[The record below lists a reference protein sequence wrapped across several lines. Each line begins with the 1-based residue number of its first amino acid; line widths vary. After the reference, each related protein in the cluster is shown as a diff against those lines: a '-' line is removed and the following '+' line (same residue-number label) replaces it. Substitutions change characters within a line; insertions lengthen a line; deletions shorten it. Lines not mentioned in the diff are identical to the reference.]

1 MRFTAPDAGD
11 DPEINIIALID
22 VILVLLIFFMA
33 TATIDSQQR
42 LRIVLPEASASV
54 SEADRGQSLLVEVTP
69 QGRYRVGGEELLDNS
84 TANLMRVLAAAAGDR
99 RDQRVLLRADGQ
111 SSHQSVVTAMDAI
124 GQLGFTNLS
133 IATVRPA
140 QDATA
145 R

>member
-1 MRFTAPDAGD
+1 MRFTAPDSGD

-69 QGRYRVGGEELLDNS
+69 QGRYRVAGEELLDSS
-84 TANLMRVLAAAAGDR
+84 TANLMRVLGAAAGER
-99 RDQRVLLRADGQ
+99 RDQRVVLRADGQ
-111 SSHQSVVTAMDAI
+111 ASHQAVVTAMDAI
-124 GQLGFTNLS
+124 GQLGFVNLS

-140 QDATA
+140 QESAG

>member
-1 MRFTAPDAGD
+1 MRFTTPDAGD
-11 DPEINIIALID
+11 EPEINIIALID

-42 LRIVLPEASASV
+42 LRISLPEASASV
-54 SEADRGQSLLVEVTP
+54 SEADQGVSLLVEVTP
-69 QGRYRVGGEELLDNS
+69 QGRYRVAGEELLDNS

-99 RDQRVLLRADGQ
+99 RDQRVVLRADGQ
-111 SSHQSVVTAMDAI
+111 ASHQAVVTAMDAI
-124 GQLGFTNLS
+124 GQLGFVNLS

-140 QDATA
+140 TGAAA

>member
-1 MRFTAPDAGD
+1 MRFTTPDAGD
-11 DPEINIIALID
+11 EPEINIIALID

-42 LRIVLPEASASV
+42 LRISLPEASASV
-54 SEADRGQSLLVEVTP
+54 SEADQGASLLVEVTP
-69 QGRYRVGGEELLDNS
+69 QGRYRVAGEELLDNS

-99 RDQRVLLRADGQ
+99 RDQRVVLRADGQ
-111 SSHQSVVTAMDAI
+111 ASHQAVVTAMDAI
-124 GQLGFTNLS
+124 GQLGFVNLS

-140 QDATA
+140 TDAAA

>member
-1 MRFTAPDAGD
+1 MRFTAPDAD
-11 DPEINIIALID
+11 EPEINIIALID

-54 SEADRGQSLLVEVTP
+54 SEADAGQSLLVEVTP

-99 RDQRVLLRADGQ
+99 RDQRILLRADGQ
-111 SSHQSVVTAMDAI
+111 ASHQAVVTAMDAI
-124 GQLGFTNLS
+124 GQLGFSNLS

-140 QDATA
+140 QEAA
-145 R
+145 GR

>member
-1 MRFTAPDAGD
+1 MRFTAPDSGD

-54 SEADRGQSLLVEVTP
+54 SEADQGQSLLVEVTP
-69 QGRYRVGGEELLDNS
+69 QGRYRVAGEELLDNS
-84 TANLMRVLAAAAGDR
+84 TANLMRVLGAAAGER
-99 RDQRVLLRADGQ
+99 RDQRVVLRADGQ
-111 SSHQSVVTAMDAI
+111 ASHQAVVTAMDAI
-124 GQLGFTNLS
+124 GQLGFVNLS

-140 QDATA
+140 QESAG

>member
-1 MRFTAPDAGD
+1 MRFTTPDAGD
-11 DPEINIIALID
+11 EPEINIIALID

-42 LRIVLPEASASV
+42 LRISLPEASASV
-54 SEADRGQSLLVEVTP
+54 SEADQGVSLLVEVTP
-69 QGRYRVGGEELLDNS
+69 QGRYRVAGEELLDNS

-99 RDQRVLLRADGQ
+99 RDQRVVLRADGQ
-111 SSHQSVVTAMDAI
+111 ASHQAVVTAMDAI
-124 GQLGFTNLS
+124 GQLGFVNLS

-140 QDATA
+140 TDAAA

>member
-1 MRFTAPDAGD
+1 MRFTTPESGD
-11 DPEINIIALID
+11 EPEINIIALID

-42 LRIVLPEASASV
+42 LRISLPEASASV
-54 SEADRGQSLLVEVTP
+54 TEADQGASLLVEVTP
-69 QGRYRVGGEELLDNS
+69 QGRYRVAGEELLDSS

-99 RDQRVLLRADGQ
+99 RDQRVVLRADGQ
-111 SSHQSVVTAMDAI
+111 ASHQSVVTAMDAI
-124 GQLGFTNLS
+124 GQLGFLNLS

>member
-1 MRFTAPDAGD
+1 MRFTTPDAGD
-11 DPEINIIALID
+11 EPEINIIALID

-42 LRIVLPEASASV
+42 LRIALPEASASV
-54 SEADRGQSLLVEVTP
+54 SEVDAGESLLVEVTP

-84 TANLMRVLAAAAGDR
+84 TANLMRVLSATAGER

-111 SSHQSVVTAMDAI
+111 ASHQAVVTAMDAI
-124 GQLGFTNLS
+124 GQLGFVNLS

-140 QDATA
+140 QDAGS